1 MSAFCKTQKVINNKV
16 VSDNRKF
23 WQKISL
29 FSEKALPKETIILK
43 ADSRT
48 IMINHELAETF
59 NIFYSN
65 ITQHI
70 KIDRNLLEI
79 TQDLKTTPKY
89 HQNKRECESKNKS
102 FSFSFVT
109 K

>member
-1 MSAFCKTQKVINNKV
+1 MFLITGNFGKKK
-16 VSDNRKF
+16 
-23 WQKISL
+23 SL
-29 FSEKALPKETIILK
+29 FSEKSLSKETIILK
-43 ADSRT
+43 ANNRT

-89 HQNKRECESKNKS
+89 HQNKRECENKNKS
-102 FSFSFVT
+102 FCFSFVT